1 MSPLS
6 AEAARWIERLDLR
19 PHREG
24 GYFRE
29 TYRAA
34 ESVARAALPP
44 RYDGP
49 RAFMTAI
56 YFLLP
61 GGEIS
66 ALHRLRSDEL
76 WFFHAG
82 SALTVVTLAEDGAL
96 VETRLGPDVDRG
108 ERWQTIVGA
117 GHWFGAMVEA
127 AHSFALVGC
136 TVAPGFEFADFELG
150 ERGALVRRFPQHR
163 ATIERLT
170 HATPPTRPGVLE

>member
-6 AEAARWIERLDLR
+6 AEAARWIERLDLG
-19 PHREG
+19 PHPEG

-34 ESVARAALPP
+34 ESVDRAALPL

-56 YFLLP
+56 FFLLP

-96 VETRLGPDVDRG
+96 VETRLGPDADRG
-108 ERWQTIVGA
+108 ECWQATAGA
-117 GHWFGAMVEA
+117 GQWFGAMVEA
-127 AHSFALVGC
+127 PQSFALVGC
-136 TVAPGFEFADFELG
+136 TVAPGFEFADFELA
-150 ERGALVRRFPQHR
+150 ERAALVRRFPQHR